1 MYDLRSSLRNSL
13 VNSVARL
20 TDRIITIGKVTK
32 SDEIN
37 NMVSVQYVDKHG
49 KTRNKDNVTVRLYGN
64 GGDWFPSRNDLV
76 VIEESDSDIAV
87 VGRHVGNY
95 NMDVR
100 SKMQLE
106 QDNYSDSGGGAT
118 GGYIF

>member
-1 MYDLRSSLRNSL
+1 MFDLRSSLRNSL

-20 TDRIITIGKVTK
+20 TDRVTTVGKVLK

-37 NMVSVQYVDKHG
+37 NIVSIQYVDKYG

-64 GGDWFPSRNDLV
+64 GGDWFPSVGDAV
-76 VIEESDSDIAV
+76 IIEESESELSV
-87 VGRHVGNY
+87 VARHVGNY

-100 SKMQLE
+100 SRMQLSK
-106 QDNYSDSGGGAT
+106 DIYSDNGGGST
-118 GGYIF
+118 GGLIF